1 MADYPSQ
8 GSTPQHAP
16 DDPREQDA
24 DAAVAPTPGR
34 HTEPPPGLPEELA
47 HAQARTTL
55 SPHEQAQRQRD
66 LLLKIVRGV
75 FAVLVTTFTA
85 LAIYNAL
92 STSTDGEG
100 AALGL
105 PTSTWVVGATALLMV
120 ATVLAIDKLTRYKK
134 MSTIAGTMLGALAGL
149 LATLALGGLLDLLLQ
164 SWLPEKSAFD
174 AVRPIVFSVK
184 LIMGICLTYLGVIT
198 VLQTQDDFRL
208 VIPYVEF
215 AKQLRGVRPVLVDTS
230 ALVDGRIAD
239 IAATNFVQSPLVV
252 PRFVVQ
258 ELQTLADSADAL
270 KRSKGRRGLDV
281 ITRLQRLG
289 TVDVSIDDTYVAGKA
304 VDQMLV
310 ELARSTQAMVLTS
323 DVGLARVASINSV
336 TVLNLNDLSNATR
349 LSLVPGEAL
358 TLRLMKPGEQR
369 GQGVGYLPDG
379 TMVVAEDGGNRIGE
393 TVTMTVTSSL
403 QTSAGRLI
411 FARIGDAPAGEA
423 APENPEPAS
432 SVPAVPETEPRAPRS
447 PFPPKPPASIRQGTP
462 RNPRR

>member
-1 MADYPSQ
+1 MDENPPSNPL
-8 GSTPQHAP
+8 TPPLP
-16 DDPREQDA
+16 DVSGQPGI
-24 DAAVAPTPGR
+24 TP
-34 HTEPPPGLPEELA
+34 
-47 HAQARTTL
+47 L
-55 SPHEQAQRQRD
+55 SPHEQAMRQRT

-75 FAVLVTTFTA
+75 FAVMVTTFTA

-92 STSTDGEG
+92 SSSVDGEG
-100 AALGL
+100 EALGL
-105 PTSTWVVGATALLMV
+105 PTSTWVVAAAALLMV

-134 MSTIAGTMLGALAGL
+134 ISTIAGTMLGALAGL
-149 LATLALGGLLDLLLQ
+149 LATLALGGLIDLMLQ
-164 SWLPEKSAFD
+164 SWVPDAKAFD
-174 AVRPIVFSVK
+174 LLKPILFSVK

-215 AKQLRGVRPVLVDTS
+215 SKQLRGVRPVLVDTS

-239 IAATNFVQSPLVV
+239 IAGTNFVQSPLVI
-252 PRFVVQ
+252 PRFVLM
-258 ELQTLADSADAL
+258 ELQSLADSADAL

-281 ITRLQRLG
+281 VTRLQRLG
-289 TVDVSIDDTYVAGKA
+289 TVDVSIDDTFVAGKA

-310 ELARSTQAMVLTS
+310 ELARSTQAMVLTG

-336 TVLNLNDLSNATR
+336 TVLNLNDLANATR
-349 LSLVPGEAL
+349 MSLVPGEAI

-379 TMVVAEDGGNRIGE
+379 TMVVAEDGGGRIGD

-411 FARIGDAPAGEA
+411 FARIGDAPSGESADTGHALA
-423 APENPEPAS
+423 ASATEASMPIPAPQPGTMP
-432 SVPAVPETEPRAPRS
+432 VTDQDNARPGRS
-447 PFPPKPPASIRQGTP
+447 PFPPKPPVSIRQGTP

>member
-1 MADYPSQ
+1 MDQ
-8 GSTPQHAP
+8 
-16 DDPREQDA
+16 QDA
-24 DAAVAPTPGR
+24 NQAPSAQPSLQQHPPAAPSAMTV
-34 HTEPPPGLPEELA
+34 
-47 HAQARTTL
+47 L
-55 SPHEQAQRQRD
+55 SPHEQAMRQRA
-66 LLLKIVRGV
+66 LILKIVRGV
-75 FAVLVTTFTA
+75 FAVMVTTFTA

-92 STSTDGEG
+92 SSATQAEG

-105 PTSTWVVGATALLMV
+105 PTSTWVVGATSLLMI
-120 ATVLAIDKLTRYKK
+120 ATVLAVDKLTRYKK
-134 MSTIAGTMLGALAGL
+134 ISTIAGTMLGALAGL

-164 SWLPEKSAFD
+164 SWVPEKSAFE
-174 AVRPIVFSVK
+174 ALRPIIFSVK

-215 AKQLRGVRPVLVDTS
+215 SKQIRGVRPVLVDTS

-258 ELQTLADSADAL
+258 ELQTLADSGDAM

-281 ITRLQRLG
+281 ITKLQRQG
-289 TVDVSIDDTYVAGKA
+289 TVDVSIDDTYVSGKA

-310 ELARSTQAMVLTS
+310 ELARVTGAMVLTG

-336 TVLNLNDLSNATR
+336 MVLNLNDLANATR
-349 LSLVPGEAL
+349 MSLVPGETI

-379 TMVVAEDGGNRIGE
+379 TMVVAEDGGGHIGE
-393 TVTMTVTSSL
+393 TVQMTVTSSL

-411 FARIGDAPAGEA
+411 FARIGQEPGEEEQLPQGSAEGAPTSAPAPA
-423 APENPEPAS
+423 APAVNPGEPER
-432 SVPAVPETEPRAPRS
+432 PARS